1 MSARDDLEVAVDAYL
16 AHMRDQRD
24 ASPETLRAYGT
35 DLARFATWAGRERE
49 RAGTTKIHDVDPL
62 LVRSWIASLHH
73 ERLGRSTIARKLS
86 AVRSL
91 FRWLVR
97 TGRLDASPAATVPT
111 PKQPKRLPRDLTVDQ
126 MFALLDGVL
135 GDNLAAIRDRALLE
149 FLYGT
154 GVRVGELTAL
164 DLDDVDLS
172 GRVVR
177 VLGKGRKERMVPV
190 GSKAIDALRAW
201 LRATVDLRER
211 ASEPDALFLNLRGGR
226 LSARSVRRVLDR
238 RLVEAAVLADISP
251 HALRHSFA
259 THLLGGGA
267 DLRAI
272 QELLGHVSLST
283 TQRYTHV
290 TPDSLMRVYDRSHP
304 RALRGGRTTE
314 ETDR

>member
-1 MSARDDLEVAVDAYL
+1 MSSRGDLDVAVDAFLVY
-16 AHMRDQRD
+16 MRDQRD

-35 DLARFATWAGRERE
+35 DLTKFATWAARERE
-49 RAGTTKIHDVDPL
+49 HRGTATTRDVDAL
-62 LVRSWIASLHH
+62 LVRSWVASLHH
-73 ERLGRSTIARKLS
+73 EGLGRPTIARKLS

-97 TGRLDASPAATVPT
+97 TVQLDDNPAATVPT
-111 PKQPKRLPRDLTVDQ
+111 PKQPKRLPMDLTVDQ
-126 MFALLDGVL
+126 MFALLDGIP
-135 GDNLAAIRDRALLE
+135 GDDLAAVRDRALLE

-154 GVRVGELTAL
+154 GVRVGELTTL
-164 DLDDVDLS
+164 DIDDVDLS

-190 GSKAIDALRAW
+190 GSKAIEAVRAW
-201 LRATVDLRER
+201 LRATIDVRER
-211 ASEPDALFLNLRGGR
+211 SPEPEALFLNLRGGR
-226 LSARSVRRVLDR
+226 LTARSVRRILDR
-238 RLVEAAVLADISP
+238 RLIEAAVFADISP

-272 QELLGHVSLST
+272 QELLGHASLST

-290 TPDSLMRVYDRSHP
+290 TPDSLMRVYDKSHP
-304 RALRGGRTTE
+304 RALRGGRKKE
-314 ETDR
+314 VDG